1 MTAAVNPAMTRVVA
15 RAPGRVNLIGDHT
28 DYAGGLALPMAI
40 DLGTTI
46 IGHRGGDQLRLHSE
60 QFRTTMI
67 EALPIMD
74 TQIEPTWARYVA
86 AVATE
91 MRVSPGF
98 DGTITS
104 TVPLGAGLSSSA
116 SLEIAVA
123 LAIGFD
129 GTPMELALLAQ
140 RSEFAA
146 VGVPCGLLDQF
157 SCVFGCDGHALLIDF
172 NASSIEP
179 VPMPENLEIIVVHS
193 GIERTLAGSAY
204 AERRAACEMAS
215 SIVGD
220 LASCSV
226 DDLSAVSDRVIRR
239 RARHVITEC
248 QRVLDATS
256 ALRGEDAIAF
266 GALMNESHRSLRD
279 DFEVSTHEVDE
290 LVGHLRLIPGVHGA
304 RMTGAGF
311 GGCVVVACE
320 PGAIVDPTS
329 FTGRGWKVRASGPAR
344 VELLEA

>member
-1 MTAAVNPAMTRVVA
+1 MTPAVNPAMTSLVA
-15 RAPGRVNLIGDHT
+15 HAPGRVNLIGDHT

-60 QFRTTMI
+60 QFRTAMM

-74 TQIEPTWARYVA
+74 TQIEPIWARYVA
-86 AVATE
+86 AVATD
-91 MRVSPGF
+91 MRLSLGF

-104 TVPLGAGLSSSA
+104 TLPLGAGLSSSA

-123 LAIGFD
+123 LALGFD

-157 SCVFGCDGHALLIDF
+157 ACAFGRDGHALLIDF
-172 NASSIEP
+172 TASSIEP
-179 VPMPENLEIIVVHS
+179 VLMPENLEIIVVHS
-193 GIERTLAGSAY
+193 GVERTLAGSAY
-204 AERRAACEMAS
+204 RERRAACETAAS
-215 SIVGD
+215 IIGELPTCAIGD
-220 LASCSV
+220 V
-226 DDLSAVSDRVIRR
+226 DAISDPVVRR

-248 QRVLDATS
+248 ERVREGAH
-256 ALRGEDAIAF
+256 ALRSDDGAGF
-266 GALMNESHRSLRD
+266 GSLMIESHASLRN
-279 DFEVSTHEVDE
+279 DFEVSTPEVDD
-290 LVGHLRLIPGVHGA
+290 LVARLISIPGVHGA

-311 GGCVVVACE
+311 GGCVVAACK
-320 PGAIVDPTS
+320 PGAIPEPTS
-329 FTGRGWKVRASGPAR
+329 ITGRGWKVRAAGPAR
-344 VELLEA
+344 VEMLEA